1 MTLDG
6 RSVALYDVSA
16 RKRPANLS
24 INSDLLAKAR
34 VLGVNLS
41 GVLEEALVD
50 RLARQRR
57 RDWIEANRDA
67 IDVYNRRIETEGSYG
82 DRMRRF

>member
-24 INSDLLAKAR
+24 VNSDLLAKAR
-34 VLGVNLS
+34 ALGVNLS
-41 GVLEEALVD
+41 GALEEALAD

-57 RDWIEANRDA
+57 RDWIEANRVA
-67 IDVYNRRIETEGSYG
+67 IGSYNRRIGTEGSYG

>member
-41 GVLEEALVD
+41 GALEEALVD